1 MPTESEWEYACRA
14 GTTTSRYWGDSVDSA
29 YANYFGNG
37 INRTVP
43 VGQYPPNQWGFHDML
58 GNVWEWTLGAQGG
71 YPSGSVIDPVDS
83 TSGYANNRGNSWK
96 QGVGYLR
103 SAKRGLWTFPNHS
116 TYPTSGMNEV
126 GFRLSFR
133 QLSLP
138 PTNLN
143 STTVLTIAENQPTGT
158 IVGEFNATDPEGGAI
173 TYHLVSG
180 EGDGNNSLF
189 TLDQNGK
196 LKTAAVLDYE
206 AGSRLSIR
214 VQAKDELNATVEG
227 NFTVTLLDVYEPSRE
242 NHTID
247 LNSTVDLEM
256 IWVEPGTF
264 TMGSPT
270 TEAGRNTDETEH
282 NVTLTN
288 GFYLGKYEVT
298 QAQYEAVMTGNT
310 DGLNATPS
318 NWPNNPDR
326 PVEKVSWE
334 DIQKFLTRLN
344 EHQEA
349 GNLPNG
355 WAYVLPTEAQWE
367 YACRAGTTTAYSWGD
382 QITSE
387 QCKLQWDGGIP
398 ERFQETRDV
407 GQYSANPWGFFD
419 MHGNV
424 WEWTADWYAVY
435 DSGAQ
440 TDPDGPATGS
450 NRVLRGGSWDS
461 TGTYL
466 RSAYRNTNAPSNRLN
481 HIGFRVGFQIQPD
494 EASPE
499 LELFGGADIPHK
511 RDEPWAEP
519 GFGASDVRDGNLTSS
534 VSISGTV
541 DVNTTGTYTLTYTVS
556 DAAGNEA
563 NATRIVRVADE
574 SADTDGDGF
583 NDYLE
588 TSSGSDVNDAASTP
602 FNYGL
607 VAWYPFD
614 GNASDMSGNGNH
626 GTVNGATL
634 GTDRHGVGGKAY
646 SFDGSGN
653 YIRINN
659 PSESF
664 VDEYTL
670 STWLL
675 SRTGGGV
682 VVSKYSFNTTTGNG
696 FNLSLT
702 DDQGSG
708 EGLAGYTLVAT
719 NTANAE
725 WSLQDHPND
734 NLTPSRYIHAVSVYR
749 QGNASLYID
758 NTLRATQTYSHS
770 GNALTNPYDIL
781 FGTYFENNGSAVVSN
796 RTNDGFDGLVD
807 DTRIYNRTLS
817 SEEIELLYRAESPNH
832 FVGSAKNLEMIWVE
846 PGTFTM
852 GQSDISNA
860 SPVHEVTLTQGFY
873 LGKYEVT
880 QAQYEAVM
888 TGNTETNS
896 SGHVISATPSN
907 WHGNPDRPVER
918 VSWEDVQVFLARLNE
933 QQSDNLPNGWAY
945 VLPTEAQWEYSLP
958 GRHIHR
964 VLVGG

>member
-1 MPTESEWEYACRA
+1 M
-14 GTTTSRYWGDSVDSA
+14 
-29 YANYFGNG
+29 
-37 INRTVP
+37 
-43 VGQYPPNQWGFHDML
+43 
-58 GNVWEWTLGAQGG
+58 
-71 YPSGSVIDPVDS
+71 
-83 TSGYANNRGNSWK
+83 
-96 QGVGYLR
+96 
-103 SAKRGLWTFPNHS
+103 
-116 TYPTSGMNEV
+116 
-126 GFRLSFR
+126 
-133 QLSLP
+133 
-138 PTNLN
+138 
-143 STTVLTIAENQPTGT
+143 
-158 IVGEFNATDPEGGAI
+158 
-173 TYHLVSG
+173 
-180 EGDGNNSLF
+180 
-189 TLDQNGK
+189 
-196 LKTAAVLDYE
+196 
-206 AGSRLSIR
+206 
-214 VQAKDELNATVEG
+214 
-227 NFTVTLLDVYEPSRE
+227 
-242 NHTID
+242 
-247 LNSTVDLEM
+247 
-256 IWVEPGTF
+256 
-264 TMGSPT
+264 
-270 TEAGRNTDETEH
+270 
-282 NVTLTN
+282 
-288 GFYLGKYEVT
+288 
-298 QAQYEAVMTGNT
+298 
-310 DGLNATPS
+310 
-318 NWPNNPDR
+318 
-326 PVEKVSWE
+326 
-334 DIQKFLTRLN
+334 
-344 EHQEA
+344 
-349 GNLPNG
+349 
-355 WAYVLPTEAQWE
+355 
-367 YACRAGTTTAYSWGD
+367 
-382 QITSE
+382 
-387 QCKLQWDGGIP
+387 
-398 ERFQETRDV
+398 
-407 GQYSANPWGFFD
+407 
-419 MHGNV
+419 
-424 WEWTADWYAVY
+424 
-435 DSGAQ
+435 
-440 TDPDGPATGS
+440 
-450 NRVLRGGSWDS
+450 
-461 TGTYL
+461 
-466 RSAYRNTNAPSNRLN
+466 
-481 HIGFRVGFQIQPD
+481 
-494 EASPE
+494 
-499 LELFGGADIPHK
+499 
-511 RDEPWAEP
+511 
-519 GFGASDVRDGNLTSS
+519 
-534 VSISGTV
+534 

-852 GQSDISNA
+852 GQKWSITNA
-860 SPVHEVTLTQGFY
+860 EPEHNVTLTQGFY
-873 LGKYEVT
+873 FG
-880 QAQYEAVM
+880 
-888 TGNTETNS
+888 
-896 SGHVISATPSN
+896 
-907 WHGNPDRPVER
+907 
-918 VSWEDVQVFLARLNE
+918 
-933 QQSDNLPNGWAY
+933 
-945 VLPTEAQWEYSLP
+945 
-958 GRHIHR
+958 
-964 VLVGG
+964 